1 MESSAIALPA
11 MMDINACAVL
21 HSTILE
27 HSTTTGTLE
36 LDGSGVERVS
46 TPGVQLLLCAAKSI
60 HEQGKAIRLH
70 AASQPL
76 SQAIDDLG
84 LNLVFNML
92 FTDSIGAGKE
102 PL

>member
-27 HSTTTGTLE
+27 HITSASSLE
-36 LDGSGVERVS
+36 LDGSAVERVS
-46 TPGVQLLLCAAKSI
+46 TPGVQLLLCAAQSMQS
-60 HEQGKAIRLH
+60 QGHTVRLH
-70 AASQPL
+70 RPSQTL
-76 SQAIDDLG
+76 SHAIDDLG
-84 LNLVFNML
+84 LNLIFNVL

-102 PL
+102 TL